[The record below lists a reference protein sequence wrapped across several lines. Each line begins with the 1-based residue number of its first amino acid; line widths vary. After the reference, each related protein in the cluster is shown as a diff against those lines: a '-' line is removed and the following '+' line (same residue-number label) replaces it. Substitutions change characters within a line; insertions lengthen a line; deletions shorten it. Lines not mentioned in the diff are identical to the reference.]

1 MSFTGRSDD
10 FIESTVENL
19 DNFYPAF
26 SLGDFQKVYR
36 VPTDRAQ
43 ESIEHELKVACIEV
57 NAQLQEQQEHWFSSG
72 HTSLTE
78 AASADSEP
86 YEFHYLS
93 AVYLSAKAE
102 LLDDFE
108 NFSRRDTSST
118 IEQDSEDNYQR
129 LKSQSTRSIKRI
141 LGVKTNITVEIL

>member
-1 MSFTGRSDD
+1 MAFTGRPEE
-10 FIESTVENL
+10 FIDTTVENL

-43 ESIEHELKVACIEV
+43 EAIEHELNVACIEV
-57 NAQLQEQQEHWFSSG
+57 NAQLEEQQERWFSAG
-72 HTSLTE
+72 HTSLAE
-78 AASADSEP
+78 AATADSEP

-118 IEQDSEDNYQR
+118 IEQDSDDNYQR
-129 LKSQSTRSIKRI
+129 LKSQSTKRIKRL